1 MSTQNIILVSG
12 ATGQQGGAT
21 TKHLLAR
28 GWTVRAL
35 TRDASSSAA
44 QSLADA
50 GAEVVEGDLDDRHS
64 LDRVLQGVYGVFSVQ
79 NFWLPGVGAEGE
91 VRQGKNLA
99 DAAKAA
105 GVRHFVYSSVGGAE
119 RNSGLAHFESK
130 WRIELHIQSLGLPA
144 TIFRPVAFME
154 NYNWSRPQILSGVY
168 PNRGLKPDTKFQRI
182 AVDDIGA
189 FVALAFEDPEGYIG
203 MAIELAG
210 DESTEIQA
218 VEIFSRVIG
227 RSVTLEQP
235 SNGSGSPPDPE
246 RARMIRWFNE
256 EGYQADIP
264 ALRAIYPP
272 LKNLETWLRETG
284 WENAQPEPAPAAE
297 WRN

>member
-1 MSTQNIILVSG
+1 MNTQNIILVSG

-21 TKHLLAR
+21 TKHLLAK
-28 GWTVRAL
+28 GWPVRAL
-35 TRDASSSAA
+35 TRDAGSPAA
-44 QSLADA
+44 QALADA

-64 LDRVLQGVYGVFSVQ
+64 LDRVLKDAYGVFSVQ
-79 NFWLPGVGAEGE
+79 NFWLPGVGVEGE

-99 DAAKAA
+99 DAARAA
-105 GVRHFVYSSVGGAE
+105 GVQHFVYSSVGGAE

-130 WRIELHIQSLGLPA
+130 WRIEQHIQSLGLPA
-144 TIFRPVAFME
+144 TIFRPVAFMD

-168 PNRGLKPDTKFQRI
+168 PNRGLKPGTTFQRI

-189 FVALAFEDPEGYIG
+189 FVSLAFEDPEGYIG
-203 MAIELAG
+203 LAIELAG

-227 RSVTLEQP
+227 RPVTMEQP
-235 SNGSGSPPDPE
+235 SNGNGSPPDPE
-246 RARMIRWFNE
+246 RARMTRWFNE
-256 EGYQADIP
+256 EGYKADIP

-284 WENAQPEPAPAAE
+284 WENAKPEPAPAAE
-297 WRN
+297 WTN